1 MMKLLSC
8 RRVWLHAAW
17 LFLLFLLLLSP
28 GPSRSQARM
37 ETMDLKALEEQ
48 AGQLEARVGKN
59 AADYATLRELALVY
73 HYMALKDSKTYA
85 KKAVQRLEE
94 AFRKKPDDNVVLC
107 YLGNA
112 YVLSAK
118 DGGGEA
124 DRVAWVN
131 RGFEYMDKA
140 VRRAPDDV
148 AVRLTRGMSAKASPK
163 FLGRRPVAYEDFG
176 YLADLIDKGLKLPQ
190 SLKTVVYSQLA
201 DLYREDGDND
211 RAQKYASLAEK
222 AKGSE

>member
-1 MMKLLSC
+1 
-8 RRVWLHAAW
+8 
-17 LFLLFLLLLSP
+17 
-28 GPSRSQARM
+28 
-37 ETMDLKALEEQ
+37 MDLKALEQQ
-48 AGQLEARVGKN
+48 AEQLEARVNKN

-73 HYMALKDSKTYA
+73 HYMALKDSKAYA
-85 KKAVQRLEE
+85 KKAVQRLDE

-118 DGGGEA
+118 DGGDQA
-124 DRVAWVN
+124 DRAANVN

-148 AVRLTRGMSAKASPK
+148 TVRLTRGMSAKASPK
-163 FLGRRPVAYEDFG
+163 FLGRRPVAYEDFE

-190 SLKTVVYSQLA
+190 SMKTVVYSQLA
-201 DLYREDGDND
+201 DLYREDGDNA

-222 AKGSE
+222 AKRSE